1 MTIQRSMIHLDA
13 AIDAESWQWLQD
25 NAPLYAD
32 ALLAEVRAGATPEQI
47 RVYAQRRTQRDM
59 LSRRLQQAA
68 AHLARELAGE
78 GERP

>member
-1 MTIQRSMIHLDA
+1 MIHRQLTHLDA

-32 ALLAEVRAGATPEQI
+32 ALLAEVRAGASPDQI
-47 RVYAQRRTQRDM
+47 RVHAQRRTQRDM

-68 AHLARELAGE
+68 AHLARELATE
-78 GERP
+78 GARQ

>member
-1 MTIQRSMIHLDA
+1 MTIHRTLPHLDA

-32 ALLAEVRAGATPEQI
+32 ALLAEVRAGVSPDQI
-47 RVYAQRRTQRDM
+47 RAHAQRRTQRDM
-59 LSRRLQQAA
+59 LARRLQQAA

-78 GERP
+78 GIG